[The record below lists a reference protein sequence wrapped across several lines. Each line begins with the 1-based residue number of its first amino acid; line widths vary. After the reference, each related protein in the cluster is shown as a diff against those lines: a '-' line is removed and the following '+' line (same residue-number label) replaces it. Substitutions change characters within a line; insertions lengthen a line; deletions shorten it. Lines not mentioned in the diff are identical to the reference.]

1 MDALAA
7 LLPLLSFL
15 LLPLA
20 LGATVDTDW
29 IEVFR
34 AGEYPQG
41 TFTAEEVQRIAARS
55 SESAHEAPVTTD
67 HQQAGPAFGWVDK
80 IRAKAGRLWVKLKNV
95 PEGFAEALNERRFHT
110 RSIELFPGESGQGE
124 YLKAVSFLGAK
135 APQVKGLEPVGEISF
150 TEAQLAEETVTLNFD
165 EEAQPGEEEIGDD
178 PDDAVS
184 DPEDEEADPSDPD
197 TEDDEEAEQQRPGA
211 PARRNS
217 DAGEEEDEP
226 EGEDEEEEEQQDF
239 ADASDFAA
247 MRQEL
252 AQAQS
257 ENQRLR
263 AEQTRLERE
272 QAAQDF
278 EQFCSETV
286 PPRVRDRAKAVFF
299 ALKGAEEDGALT
311 TSFAHEDHDSALA
324 CFKDLLDDLSFG
336 HLFGTFAEDGPTND
350 HEGSA
355 DDLGDAVRESM
366 AEQGHV

>member
-7 LLPLLSFL
+7 FLPLLSFL

-41 TFTAEEVQRIAARS
+41 IFTAQDVQRIADRS

-67 HQQAGPAFGWVDK
+67 HQQSGPAFGWVDRV
-80 IRAKAGRLWVKLKNV
+80 RAKAGRLWVKLKNV
-95 PEGFAEALNERRFHT
+95 PEAFAEALNERRFHT
-110 RSIELFPGESGQGE
+110 RSIELFPGESGEGE

-150 TEAQLAEETVTLNFD
+150 TEAQLSEDTVTLNFD
-165 EEAQPGEEEIGDD
+165 EDAQPGGDEELGDD
-178 PDDAVS
+178 PDDAVPES
-184 DPEDEEADPSDPD
+184 EDEEADPSNPG
-197 TEDDEEAEQQRPGA
+197 TEDDEEAEQERPGA

-226 EGEDEEEEEQQDF
+226 EGEDEEEDQQHF
-239 ADASDFAA
+239 AGPVDFAA

-263 AEQTRLERE
+263 AERARRERE
-272 QAAQDF
+272 RAAQDF

-286 PPRVRDRAKAVFF
+286 PPRVRDRARAVFF

-336 HLFGTFAEDGPTND
+336 RLFGTFAEDGPTND

>member
-7 LLPLLSFL
+7 FLPLLSFL

-41 TFTAEEVQRIAARS
+41 TFTVEDVQEIADRS
-55 SESAHEAPVTTD
+55 GESAHEAPVTTD
-67 HQQAGPAFGWVDK
+67 HQQSGPAFGWVDRVK
-80 IRAKAGRLWVKLKNV
+80 AKAGRLWVKLKNV

-110 RSIELFPGESGQGE
+110 RSIELFPGDSGEGE

-135 APQVKGLEPVGEISF
+135 APQVKGLDPVGEISF
-150 TEAQLAEETVTLNFD
+150 TEAQLSEDTVTLNFD

-178 PDDAVS
+178 PDDAV
-184 DPEDEEADPSDPD
+184 PD
-197 TEDDEEAEQQRPGA
+197 AEDEEAEQQRPGA

-226 EGEDEEEEEQQDF
+226 EGEDEEEEQQQDF

-247 MRQEL
+247 MRREL

-263 AEQTRLERE
+263 AERARRERE

-286 PPRVRDRAKAVFF
+286 PPRVRDRARAVFF

-311 TSFAHEDHDSALA
+311 FSHEDHDSALA